1 MKKTILCGLM
11 GAVALLG
18 SGCVTMVDQ
27 NTMAQQQADME
38 KMRENVQRIQEKI
51 NGLELEQQNLQ
62 REIGSMRG
70 APKEDMVIRNRL
82 DTLERQVQSLAS
94 ARDADRKQIVNQVA
108 SIVGASS
115 GGSSGKSSSGRSSG
129 GSQTGVEHEVESGQ
143 TLSAIA
149 AAYKVSASSIRK
161 ANSLKSDTLR
171 VGQKLFIPKR

>member
-1 MKKTILCGLM
+1 MKIILCGLW
-11 GAVALLG
+11 GVVLALS

-38 KMRENVQRIQEKI
+38 NLRENVQHIQEKI

-62 REIGSMRG
+62 RDIGAMKG
-70 APKEDMVIRNRL
+70 APKEDMAVRNRL
-82 DTLERQVQSLAS
+82 DTLERQIQSLAA
-94 ARDADRKQIVNQVA
+94 ARDTDRKQIVTQVA
-108 SIVGASS
+108 SIVGSS
-115 GGSSGKSSSGRSSG
+115 GSSSSGRSSSGRNG
-129 GSQTGVEHEVESGQ
+129 GSQSGVEHVVESGQ

-171 VGQKLFIPKR
+171 VGQKLFIPK

>member
-1 MKKTILCGLM
+1 MKIILSGLM
-11 GAVALLG
+11 GVALLLG

-38 KMRENVQRIQEKI
+38 KMRDNVQRLQEKI

-62 REIGSMRG
+62 RDIGSMKG
-70 APKEDMVIRNRL
+70 APKDDGVVRNRL
-82 DTLERQVQSLAS
+82 ETLERQVQSLAA
-94 ARDADRKQIVNQVA
+94 ARDADRKQIVNQGA
-108 SIVGASS
+108 SIVGSS
-115 GGSSGKSSSGRSSG
+115 GSGSSGRSSSGRS
-129 GSQTGVEHEVESGQ
+129 GSQTGVEHVVESGQ

-171 VGQKLFIPKR
+171 VGQKLFIPK

>member
-1 MKKTILCGLM
+1 M
-11 GAVALLG
+11 GVALLLG

-38 KMRENVQRIQEKI
+38 KMRDNVQRLQEKI

-62 REIGSMRG
+62 RDIGSMKG
-70 APKEDMVIRNRL
+70 APKDDVGVRNRL
-82 DTLERQVQSLAS
+82 ETLERQVQSLAA

-108 SIVGASS
+108 SIVGSS
-115 GGSSGKSSSGRSSG
+115 GSGSSGRSSSGRS
-129 GSQTGVEHEVESGQ
+129 GSQTGVEHVVESGQ

-149 AAYKVSASSIRK
+149 AAYKVSASSIKK

-171 VGQKLFIPKR
+171 VGQKLFIPK